1 MDEINRVCQAYKF
14 LLEKNPSLAT
24 YNRRMGTEPEDLKI
38 GPSDDLLPLDDLQP
52 PYDPD
57 LIQLDLNLRW
67 PLADSDVVGD
77 IAHKDCLDEATG
89 WPIIHGCM
97 KLYVTR
103 SMLAQWNYRTI
114 T

>member
-38 GPSDDLLPLDDLQP
+38 GPSDDLLPLDDLRP

-57 LIQLDLNLRW
+57 LIQLDLTLR
-67 PLADSDVVGD
+67 
-77 IAHKDCLDEATG
+77 
-89 WPIIHGCM
+89 
-97 KLYVTR
+97 
-103 SMLAQWNYRTI
+103 
-114 T
+114 